1 MRRVNPLYI
10 PRNQRVEE
18 ALSAASDHGDMAPFH
33 ALLAVLQH
41 PFDEAPGQDRYAQ
54 PAQPASHSRFEPQF
68 SRNFGR
74 NDIDMRSG
82 IEQRDD
88 FRLVA
93 DLQGSP

>member
-18 ALSAASDHGDMAPFH
+18 ALSAASDMAPFH

-54 PAQPASHSRFEPQF
+54 PAQPAQAAGYRTFC
-68 SRNFGR
+68 GT
-74 NDIDMRSG
+74 
-82 IEQRDD
+82 
-88 FRLVA
+88 
-93 DLQGSP
+93 